1 MDKITF
7 YVKVRKHTED
17 EPMDSVDF
25 FPCETKAQAIE
36 LKNAIKT
43 KYLSE
48 NPTVNSDNEND
59 TRHILNDT
67 DTSFTVTDDYCI
79 DDLYVDVIEK
89 DLSSTEKILSYMDEE
104 GYFC

>member
-48 NPTVNSDNEND
+48 NPIVNSDNEND
-59 TRHILNDT
+59 SRYILIDT
-67 DTSFTVTDDYCI
+67 DTSFRVTDDYCVY
-79 DDLYVDVIEK
+79 DLYVDVIGK
-89 DLSSTEKILSYMDEE
+89 DLPSTEKILSYMDKE